1 MCAEII
7 IRKQRIRIT
16 VPDEKFAFECRQFAN
31 ETLLSDLNQV
41 YEHVFFQSHSSGAY
55 LILDKLKIDLGTIS
69 RADFE
74 NNIPRI
80 LEEKL
85 VAELQDQF
93 NNSYA
98 ADEHESSTAEDKQEP
113 PAYSTESQQ
122 NTEAIILFLQTGRF
136 PWWYSRKNGKTPA
149 ELLAAL
155 SDAESR
161 NLLAFLVSSMRKELN
176 HHAIKDII
184 QRFFT
189 HLHESRYETI
199 VVELSALFNK
209 PELSKDVQVLINEKD
224 DLIKLLSITTRSFH
238 EQIAIHMLLNQDPD
252 FKESLL
258 VQLKQSFPEAGKK
271 SIDSLEHQVITSIK
285 NDQLEEP
292 TLRSLNSASTSKKSL
307 DTTES
312 IYVFN
317 SGLVILHPFFPI
329 FFKALDLLDD
339 NDQFISRKAQMRAA
353 VLLHYLQCGR
363 SDYKEWEMPLNKL
376 LCGLNLGDLIPDHI
390 KLTDQEIEE
399 SNGLLNS
406 IIEYWTA
413 LRGCTI
419 EALQTTFLMRE
430 GKLRLNENT
439 WVIQIERSG
448 VDILVDR
455 LPWGIGT
462 FKLPWL
468 KEFISVEW

>member
-1 MCAEII
+1 
-7 IRKQRIRIT
+7 
-16 VPDEKFAFECRQFAN
+16 
-31 ETLLSDLNQV
+31 
-41 YEHVFFQSHSSGAY
+41 
-55 LILDKLKIDLGTIS
+55 
-69 RADFE
+69 
-74 NNIPRI
+74 
-80 LEEKL
+80 
-85 VAELQDQF
+85 
-93 NNSYA
+93 
-98 ADEHESSTAEDKQEP
+98 
-113 PAYSTESQQ
+113 
-122 NTEAIILFLQTGRF
+122 
-136 PWWYSRKNGKTPA
+136 
-149 ELLAAL
+149 
-155 SDAESR
+155 
-161 NLLAFLVSSMRKELN
+161 
-176 HHAIKDII
+176 
-184 QRFFT
+184 
-189 HLHESRYETI
+189 
-199 VVELSALFNK
+199 
-209 PELSKDVQVLINEKD
+209 LSKDVQLLINEKD
-224 DLIKLLSITTRSFH
+224 DFIKLLSITTRSFH

-292 TLRSLNSASTSKKSL
+292 TLRSPNSASTSKKSL

-329 FFKALDLLDD
+329 FFKALNLLDD

-353 VLLHYLQCGR
+353 VLLYYLQCGR

-390 KLTDQEIEE
+390 KLTDQELEE